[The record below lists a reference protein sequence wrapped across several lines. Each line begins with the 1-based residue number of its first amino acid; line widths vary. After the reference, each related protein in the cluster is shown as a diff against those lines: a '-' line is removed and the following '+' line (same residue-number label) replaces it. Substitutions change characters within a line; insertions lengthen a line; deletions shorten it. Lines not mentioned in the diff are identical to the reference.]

1 MADKADTPKAAPARR
16 RSAKP
21 AEPPAQAADTTTE
34 EDEAA
39 QQRPLPDRAEL
50 EQLRARLIAQYRG
63 RR

>member
-1 MADKADTPKAAPARR
+1 MPDKHDTLKAGAAQQQ
-16 RSAKP
+16 SAKP
-21 AEPPAQAADTTTE
+21 AGPPEETAGAATE
-34 EDEAA
+34 EEAA